1 MDVAV
6 FHRTISMQDP
16 NRLWGESYAASMS
29 PTRTRLPAV
38 ERMASSMGCRGVQP
52 GTTLAFAVRRA
63 PNVTDYRR
71 ADDSADPGPVPQDVR
86 GIQHCDRAA
95 IAAHDEAFP
104 GGGGMSHRATVHVGD
119 VTHVGN
125 GETDVCHLMAPGEN

>member
-6 FHRTISMQDP
+6 FHRTISAGPEPALGRGLRSVYQYDP
-16 NRLWGESYAASMS
+16 DQASCGREDGFIDGLSWG
-29 PTRTRLPAV
+29 PA
-38 ERMASSMGCRGVQP
+38 EHHLG
-52 GTTLAFAVRRA
+52 LAVRRA

-104 GGGGMSHRATVHVGD
+104 GGGGM
-119 VTHVGN
+119 
-125 GETDVCHLMAPGEN
+125 

>member
-16 NRLWGESYAASMS
+16 NRLWGELRSFYESDPDQASCGREEGFIDGLS
-29 PTRTRLPAV
+29 WGPA
-38 ERMASSMGCRGVQP
+38 EHHLG
-52 GTTLAFAVRRA
+52 LAVRRA

-71 ADDSADPGPVPQDVR
+71 ADESADPGPVPQDVR